1 MQQTTG
7 VGGGWLGHGLGKQP
21 VALVAVPP
29 CAVQSA
35 AVRASHSVSRSS
47 SGKQQPIALEG
58 FAPGISPSRS
68 SSPCSSR
75 TSTLAPCGWKPNI
88 AARPRGAVLNFAVPL
103 PCGLVVSVP
112 TLTLLTTTSKVCPPG
127 RCFALTLN
135 VPDDPLFKRS
145 FASPRARGA
154 WPVAVSFRVTLTTP
168 PVLATAIAP
177 MTTTAALNATA
188 VTSRLP
194 ILDRFLI
201 SASSVLV
208 TSWRGTLPHRL
219 QQVAC
224 HSTFPWDRRSPIC
237 VNGAR
242 PTTQRRRSEEL
253 SRTSFLMSC
262 LSLRTN
268 HGSWGDTT
276 GLPTPRPRSR

>member
-35 AVRASHSVSRSS
+35 AVRASHSVSPSS

-58 FAPGISPSRS
+58 FPPGISPSRS

-88 AARPRGAVLNFAVPL
+88 AARPWGAVLNFAVPL
-103 PCGLVVSVP
+103 PRGLVVSVP

-135 VPDDPLFKRS
+135 VPDAPLLKRS

-154 WPVAVSFRVTLTTP
+154 WPVAVSFRVILTP

-177 MTTTAALNATA
+177 KTTTAALNPTA

-201 SASSVLV
+201 SASSVFV
-208 TSWRGTLPHRL
+208 TSWPGTLPHRL

-224 HSTFPWDRRSPIC
+224 HSTFAWDRRCPMC
-237 VNGAR
+237 VNGGPPDHTAPALR
-242 PTTQRRRSEEL
+242 GIESHSLSHEL
-253 SRTSFLMSC
+253 PYFRA
-262 LSLRTN
+262 N
-268 HGSWGDTT
+268 HGSWGDNF
-276 GLPTPRPRSR
+276 R